1 MQTSL
6 FIARLMGPVLVV
18 AGATMLFNA
27 KAFRDIGR
35 EFLASPA
42 LIFIA
47 GFLAL
52 VMGLAI
58 VNTHNVWAADWPV
71 IITVFGWLAVLGGV
85 LRMGFP
91 ALTKK
96 IGRGMMANKAFL
108 QVAAVVQLLLGGYL
122 AAMGYL

>member
-27 KAFRDIGR
+27 RAFRDIGR

-52 VMGLAI
+52 LGGLAI

-85 LRMGFP
+85 IRMGFP
-91 ALTKK
+91 ALTRK
-96 IGRGMMANKAFL
+96 IGQGMMARKRFL
-108 QVAAVVQLLLGGYL
+108 QVAAAVQLLLGAYL
-122 AAMGYL
+122 MAMGYF